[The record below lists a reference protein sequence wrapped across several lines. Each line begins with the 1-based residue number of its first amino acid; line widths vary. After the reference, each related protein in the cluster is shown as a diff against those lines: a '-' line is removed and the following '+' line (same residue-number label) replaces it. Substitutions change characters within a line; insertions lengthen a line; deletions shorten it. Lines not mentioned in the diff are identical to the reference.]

1 MEVFLRID
9 LNIFMAV
16 VCAVI
21 FFSGKNLTERQL
33 TQNRVF
39 RWLIL
44 VIIALLLL
52 ECITWI
58 LDGVKSRGLLLANYG
73 VTLILYFLTPVP
85 AALWALY
92 VKCQIFRNARSL
104 KGELYLFGALI
115 LICTLI
121 TLASPVTKWMFYFD
135 SENIYHRGVA
145 YPLLAGVSAFPVLYA
160 LGSILI
166 FRKNLAKKYFLLLLF
181 FTFIIIAS
189 ALAQVIFYGI
199 AVIWSSIAIA
209 ALLVHNNLQNTQAY
223 TDHLTGINN
232 RRQMDAYL
240 SDRIQLASS
249 GRAFSCIMLDIN
261 RFKTINDTLG
271 HLVGDEALISA
282 AAILKSSIRKE
293 DFLSRY
299 GGDEFVILS
308 DIHDEAA
315 LAKLIARINE
325 SASNYNATA
334 NKPYAIEFSYGC
346 AVFDDQTKMNATEF
360 LRYVDFMMYRDKQL
374 QAAKQKGETNAH

>member
-21 FFSGKNLTERQL
+21 FFSGKNLTEKQL

-52 ECITWI
+52 ECMTWI

-104 KGELYLFGALI
+104 KAELYLFGALI
-115 LICTLI
+115 LICALI

-135 SENIYHRGVA
+135 SANIYHRGVA
-145 YPLLAGVSAFPVLYA
+145 YPLLAGVSVFPVLYA

-189 ALAQVIFYGI
+189 ALAQVVFYGI

-374 QAAKQKGETNAH
+374 QAAKQKRETNAH

>member
-1 MEVFLRID
+1 
-9 LNIFMAV
+9 
-16 VCAVI
+16 
-21 FFSGKNLTERQL
+21 
-33 TQNRVF
+33 
-39 RWLIL
+39 
-44 VIIALLLL
+44 
-52 ECITWI
+52 
-58 LDGVKSRGLLLANYG
+58 
-73 VTLILYFLTPVP
+73 
-85 AALWALY
+85 
-92 VKCQIFRNARSL
+92 
-104 KGELYLFGALI
+104 
-115 LICTLI
+115 
-121 TLASPVTKWMFYFD
+121 MFYFD

-249 GRAFSCIMLDIN
+249 GHAFSCIMLDIN

-293 DFLSRY
+293 DLLSRY

-360 LRYVDFMMYRDKQL
+360 LRYVDLMMYRDKQL

>member
-21 FFSGKNLTERQL
+21 FFSGKNLTEKQL

-52 ECITWI
+52 ECMTWI

-104 KGELYLFGALI
+104 KAELYLFGALI
-115 LICTLI
+115 LICALI

-145 YPLLAGVSAFPVLYA
+145 YPLLAGVSVFPVLYA

-189 ALAQVIFYGI
+189 ALAQVVFYGI

-360 LRYVDFMMYRDKQL
+360 LRYVDLMMYRDKQL